1 MSSTSAVARPFG
13 LMDQLRTIA
22 KRTLAAAGPRYSP
35 AIDPSAPN
43 LEIEPLQRAAS
54 ALSVGTTLRLRT
66 KELEGSLRAGYD
78 RDNYLA
84 DRLFVDEQ

>member
-1 MSSTSAVARPFG
+1 MSLTSAVARPLD

-43 LEIEPLQRAAS
+43 LEIEPLPRA
-54 ALSVGTTLRLRT
+54 R
-66 KELEGSLRAGYD
+66 RA
-78 RDNYLA
+78 
-84 DRLFVDEQ
+84 